1 MTVKQSSWGFC
12 DELNQIKLSYVFD
25 TDALCWSSDVTATQ
39 DSNQNSI
46 FIYWGISSTVNR
58 SCKTFSYR

>member
-46 FIYWGISSTVNR
+46 FYLLR
-58 SCKTFSYR
+58 HLFHC